1 MKSRRTEVTEGG
13 QDGSY
18 AIYLTIDKDKKEPS
32 SLTIKYDDMKR
43 VAYYLSTDEEAIAM
57 TLTSDRKIMKHN
69 PIKVLSGLEDIR
81 VLCMHKMVL
90 LSSMRFLMQ

>member
-1 MKSRRTEVTEGG
+1 MKSRRTKTTEGG

-18 AIYLTIDKDKKEPS
+18 TIYLTIGHLKKEPS

-43 VAYYLSTDEEAIAM
+43 VAYYLSTDEEATAM
-57 TLTSDRKIMKHN
+57 TLTSDRKIIMYY
-69 PIKVLSGLEDIR
+69 PIKEISMLVNFMVI
-81 VLCMHKMVL
+81 CMHKRA